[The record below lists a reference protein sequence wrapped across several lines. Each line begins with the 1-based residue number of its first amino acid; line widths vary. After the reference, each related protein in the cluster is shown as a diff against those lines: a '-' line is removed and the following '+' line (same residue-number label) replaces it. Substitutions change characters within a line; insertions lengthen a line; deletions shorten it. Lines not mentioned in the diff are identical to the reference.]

1 MNDFIEKPSPED
13 IELAINNLMKKPDL
27 PDLEHY
33 PLIVKAMLIHELYE
47 IARKRNEHGTNPSAV

>member
-1 MNDFIEKPSPED
+1 VNDFIEKPSPED

-33 PLIVKAMLIHELYE
+33 PLNVKAMLIHELYE
-47 IARKRNEHGTNPSAV
+47 IARKRNESNT

>member
-1 MNDFIEKPSPED
+1 VNDFIEKPSPED
-13 IELAINNLMKKPDL
+13 IELAINNLMQKPDL

-47 IARKRNEHGTNPSAV
+47 IARKRNESNT

>member
-13 IELAINNLMKKPDL
+13 IELAINNLMQKPDL

-33 PLIVKAMLIHELYE
+33 PSIVKAMLIHELYE
-47 IARKRNEHGTNPSAV
+47 IARKRNESNT